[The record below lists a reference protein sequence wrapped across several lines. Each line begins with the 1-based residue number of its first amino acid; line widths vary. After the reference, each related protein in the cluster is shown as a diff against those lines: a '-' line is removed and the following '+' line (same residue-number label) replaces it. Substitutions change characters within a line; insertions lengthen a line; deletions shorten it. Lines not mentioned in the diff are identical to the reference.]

1 MSATLLNEYGMVWY
15 DIPQHLQKPECV
27 IGIMDLGQVP
37 HIVIITVY
45 NARCIMT
52 ILLIF
57 MDIVLEYVIS
67 KAPSLSTIYWI
78 TTQF

>member
-1 MSATLLNEYGMVWY
+1 
-15 DIPQHLQKPECV
+15 
-27 IGIMDLGQVP
+27 MDLGQVP
-37 HIVIITVY
+37 YIVIITVY

-52 ILLIF
+52 ILLIY